1 MEQGIGAQI
10 VTAITT
16 VFNENLP
23 AVVTILGLF
32 IGTGVVI
39 KLVRKNAKP

>member
-1 MEQGIGAQI
+1 MEESIGSQI
-10 VTAITT
+10 VTAVTS
-16 VFNENLP
+16 VFNANLP
-23 AVVTILGLF
+23 AIVTILGLF

>member
-1 MEQGIGAQI
+1 METTIGSQI
-10 VTAITT
+10 VTAITD
-16 VFNENLP
+16 VFNDNLP
-23 AVVTILGLF
+23 AVVTVLGLF